1 MHCILTVTPL
11 NCLALRAFHF
21 IFLFIFLKVR
31 KSPQAFNLTAIFFFP
46 APTGR
51 LDWWMKVSGDPV
63 HKQLN
68 VNLFW
73 KVHKSRSLLGAC
85 HKPMH
90 FPFFFLRA
98 EFARA
103 ALKIS
108 HSLIGFI
115 YLFIFSSFLS
125 GQNNFAPTD
134 EMCHMSSRCK
144 RRQVQGGGCAPPRR
158 VTALSSFPGQPKRKK
173 CI

>member
-1 MHCILTVTPL
+1 MELSIRPRCESGTSRAPGASGAAASPESPWRAVKIGSIQRDSFCPSDFSTYANVVLNIHYSFPLTATPERMHCILTVTPL

-73 KVHKSRSLLGAC
+73 KVHKSRSLLGTC

-90 FPFFFLRA
+90 FPFFF
-98 EFARA
+98 
-103 ALKIS
+103 S
-108 HSLIGFI
+108 
-115 YLFIFSSFLS
+115 
-125 GQNNFAPTD
+125 
-134 EMCHMSSRCK
+134 
-144 RRQVQGGGCAPPRR
+144 
-158 VTALSSFPGQPKRKK
+158 PG
-173 CI
+173 